1 MQAEY
6 MVNGHRIVKFMSEMA
21 ERHPQ
26 MEDFSRPSGDQL
38 FRAEYLHQAGR
49 NSTFTCDSCDSA
61 SYVTRPPRATDA
73 PMIHYGGIASGNQ
86 VIKCGQTRDRLA
98 QQLGGNI
105 CFEMEAAGLM
115 DNFPCLVI
123 RGISDYADSHK
134 NKEWQKYA
142 AAVAAAA
149 YAKQF
154 LLMTPARQVEI
165 TPKAT

>member
-26 MEDFSRPSGDQL
+26 MEG
-38 FRAEYLHQAGR
+38 
-49 NSTFTCDSCDSA
+49 
-61 SYVTRPPRATDA
+61 PPRATDA

-86 VIKCGQTRDRLA
+86 VIKYGQTRDRLA

-105 CFEMEAAGLM
+105 CFEMEA
-115 DNFPCLVI
+115 CLVI

-134 NKEWQKYA
+134 NKGWQKYA
-142 AAVAAAA
+142 AAAAAAAA

-154 LLMTPARQVEI
+154 FFMTPARQVEI